1 MMLRLTEK
9 QQEYNNLLKRIGKA
23 EEMLSNID
31 SLRANGKAQREDNY
45 YINAFIKLVL
55 MLGEKSV
62 EIEKELG
69 RKITYEERQNGFKDN

>member
-1 MMLRLTEK
+1 
-9 QQEYNNLLKRIGKA
+9 
-23 EEMLSNID
+23 MLSNID

-69 RKITYEERQNGFKDN
+69 RKITYEERQNGFKDNWEEV

>member
-1 MMLRLTEK
+1 MMLCLTQK
-9 QQEYNNLLKRIGKA
+9 QQEYNNLLKRINNA
-23 EEMLSNID
+23 ENILSNID
-31 SLRANGKAQREDNY
+31 QLRIDGKVTREDDY

>member
-31 SLRANGKAQREDNY
+31 CLRANVKAPREDNY

-69 RKITYEERQNGFKDN
+69 RKTKWI